1 MNSTKTYK
9 EDLIPIILKLFQKI
23 EEGIYSNSF
32 YGKDYI
38 TRQGQCKIT
47 LPAKNLDEHRCEN
60 SQQNI
65 RKLKLT
71 LKIIIMSKWYSF
83 RGCKDDFTFI
93 N

>member
-71 LKIIIMSKWYSF
+71 LKIIRSSSF
-83 RGCKDDFTFI
+83 
-93 N
+93 